1 MHSEYVAESRV
12 LIEFGGHNELGRK
25 GGRERI
31 EEGRREGEGRQAVF
45 LVFQLIF
52 LKMQKIHCILFQL
65 QFPFQFFN
73 SYLLSS
79 VLVS

>member
-45 LVFQLIF
+45 
-52 LKMQKIHCILFQL
+52 
-65 QFPFQFFN
+65 
-73 SYLLSS
+73 
-79 VLVS
+79 